1 MGWMRLR
8 RYGVDEGPNGKV
20 WSEYTQENTTQTGIR
35 SQAKK
40 QRVKKSSNK
49 RWQQAALEE
58 RLAPIFERFLDLVQE
73 LMGDGAV
80 DHAVVVA
87 QRHVA
92 HRADGDGIVD
102 DHGPL
107 LDGADAENA
116 DVGLADDRQ
125 AEETAENAGI
135 GDGESAFLNF
145 FRLEF
150 FGAGSLGKIVQVA
163 LDAED
168 VFLVSVFDDRNDQ
181 TPVECDGNANVDFF
195 VEDDIRA
202 VEGGVHGG
210 EGAQAGH
217 GGFNEGG
224 HEGQLG
230 LVARLEFILG
240 LGA

>member
-49 RWQQAALEE
+49 RWEQAALEE
-58 RLAPIFERFLDLVQE
+58 RLAPIFGRFLDLVQE

-107 LDGADAENA
+107 LDGAEAENA

-125 AEETAENAGI
+125 AEEAAENAGI
-135 GDGESAFLNF
+135 GDGEGAFLNF
-145 FRLEF
+145 LGLELLAA
-150 FGAGSLGKIVQVA
+150 GALCEVVQVA
-163 LDAED
+163 LDAKD
-168 VFLVSVFDDRNDQ
+168 VLLVGVLDYANDQ
-181 TPVECDGNANVDFF
+181 SPID
-195 VEDDIRA
+195 
-202 VEGGVHGG
+202 
-210 EGAQAGH
+210 GH
-217 GGFNEGG
+217 GDADGD
-224 HEGQLG
+224 LP
-230 LVARLEFILG
+230 
-240 LGA
+240 